1 MKKRNLFEELNIKG
15 QDEYVNGALDI
26 DIQNV
31 KQRVHSAADS
41 AYTERKPMIMKSKK
55 KYLAIAAAAVLTLGI
70 TAFAANGMIANWFSS
85 SSSKPEYTSL
95 PTVQQVT
102 KDIGYTPV
110 LIDSFENGY
119 VFKSGSVVNNNL
131 TDKDGK
137 SIERF
142 KSVSFDYE
150 KNGDEVIFAQ
160 DKFSS
165 ETEPTGDVVGTVN
178 GAAVYYYS
186 YVNKS
191 VPADYKLTEADKK
204 AEADGKLVFSY
215 GSPNMKIQTIQ
226 SVTWLKGGMQYQ
238 LMQISGKL
246 TADELFEMAKEVLSK

>member
-15 QDEYVNGALDI
+15 QDEYGNGALDI

-41 AYTERKPMIMKSKK
+41 ACTERKPMIMKSKK

-70 TAFAANGMIANWFSS
+70 TAFAANGIIANWFSS
-85 SSSKPEYTSL
+85 SSSEPEYTSL
-95 PTVQQVT
+95 PTAQQVT

-110 LIDSFENGY
+110 LIDTFENGY
-119 VFKSGSVVNNNL
+119 AFKNGSVVNNNL
-131 TDKDGK
+131 TDEDGK
-137 SIERF
+137 SVEKF

-150 KNGDEVIFAQ
+150 KNGDTVIFAQ
-160 DKFSS
+160 DKFSP
-165 ETEPTGDVVGTVN
+165 ETEPMGDVIGTVN
-178 GAAVYYYS
+178 GTAVYYYS

-204 AEADGKLVFSY
+204 TEADGELVFSY
-215 GSPNMKIQTIQ
+215 GSPEVKIQTVQ

-238 LMQISGKL
+238 MLQIDGKL
-246 TADELFEMAKEVLSK
+246 TAGELFEMAKEALNK